1 MREGK
6 FFVSTSTLTSIV
18 TTTNQCYKA
27 VSSQATGMMTC
38 KKRKSKI
45 TELVPLEIITHV
57 FPREKLAIS
66 E

>member
-1 MREGK
+1 M
-6 FFVSTSTLTSIV
+6 STSTLTSIV

-45 TELVPLEIITHV
+45 TDLVPLEIIRV
-57 FPREKLAIS
+57 IFPREKLAIS